1 MRERGLCR
9 APFFCA
15 FVCDSRSVNR
25 IMELIMFGFS
35 LLTVLKFVGCIVVV
49 HIVLFTVLYFY
60 LGKVAAIAKEK
71 LKKESLSE

>member
-1 MRERGLCR
+1 
-9 APFFCA
+9 
-15 FVCDSRSVNR
+15 
-25 IMELIMFGFS
+25 MFGFS